1 MALSQDG
8 SLLAVATVSSIQIF
22 SLRQPTGPDND
33 ILRISDVTVP
43 SEISDDGAH
52 ILSISPDNHWLCII
66 RPDSSINVAR
76 IRSSQDTFEID
87 SGVVELERSERDKPY
102 RDRASFGTL
111 GSYER
116 TIRTVAFSH
125 DSKILATGDL
135 LGCVDFWVLEDS
147 DSGDAVVV
155 DHENASV
162 VDSEDGDEEPL
173 AIDGQRWKRHV
184 PMPRLHSAIVHLC
197 FRPGPTQS
205 KARNNGNTAAT
216 GEEDRLLVVTSK
228 HQLVEYEVLRN
239 RFSDWSLRNP
249 RSHFPVEF
257 TSVKDRVMGGVCSAR
272 YGANKVLFYGSSWMW
287 IFDLTK
293 DYPPPKSKE
302 GTPNNTD
309 VAKASSSS
317 RKRKRKN
324 DEDYEALLLQRAAQ
338 NSGAGDLMPSAEATV
353 SLGTK
358 IRKIVGKDEEKSE
371 IISLHKERPK
381 EDDDGDD
388 ADNSNPFLVNGEPDF
403 ARLRREADDAEDAE
417 RTNQETKGDADENDK
432 AEGTDAGSSTD
443 GLYWHSYKFRD
454 ILGVVPIDQLSS
466 ERDRDDEQDGVMFEV
481 AVVERPTWDVELP
494 DRYAKDYE

>member
-1 MALSQDG
+1 M
-8 SLLAVATVSSIQIF
+8 
-22 SLRQPTGPDND
+22 
-33 ILRISDVTVP
+33 TVP
-43 SEISDDGAH
+43 SDISHDGAR
-52 ILSISPDNHWLCII
+52 ILSISPDNNWICII

-76 IRSSQDTFEID
+76 IRSTEGTFEVD
-87 SGVVELERSERDKPY
+87 SRVVELERSERDKPY

-135 LGCVDFWVLEDS
+135 LGCVDFWVLQDS
-147 DSGDAVVV
+147 EPRDAVAA
-155 DHENASV
+155 DQDNASV
-162 VDSEDGDEEPL
+162 VDSEDGGEEPVV
-173 AIDGQRWKRHV
+173 IDGQQWKRHV

-197 FRPGPTQS
+197 FRPGPSQP
-205 KARNNGNTAAT
+205 KAITNGNTVAPS
-216 GEEDRLLVVTSK
+216 EDSLLVVTSK

-239 RFSDWSLRNP
+239 KFSDWSLRNP

-257 TSVKDRVMGGVCSAR
+257 TSVKDRVMGGMCSAR

-293 DYPPPKSKE
+293 DYPAPTSKDKS
-302 GTPNNTD
+302 TSSTD
-309 VAKASSSS
+309 VAKAASSS
-317 RKRKRKN
+317 RKRKREN
-324 DEDYEALLLQRAAQ
+324 DEDYEALRLQRAAQ

-371 IISLHKERPK
+371 VISLNAERR
-381 EDDDGDD
+381 EANDDGDD
-388 ADNSNPFLVNGEPDF
+388 AENSNPFLVNGEPDF
-403 ARLRREADDAEDAE
+403 ARLRRESDDGDDAEA
-417 RTNQETKGDADENDK
+417 TNQDTKSRTDENGK
-432 AEGTDAGSSTD
+432 AEGTESASSTD

-454 ILGVVPIDQLSS
+454 ILGVVPIDQQLPG
-466 ERDRDDEQDGVMFEV
+466 EDGDDGVMFEV